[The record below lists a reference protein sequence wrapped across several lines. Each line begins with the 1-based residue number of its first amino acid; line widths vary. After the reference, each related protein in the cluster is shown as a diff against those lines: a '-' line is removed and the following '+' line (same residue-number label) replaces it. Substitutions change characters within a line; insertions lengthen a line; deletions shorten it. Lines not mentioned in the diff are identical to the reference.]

1 MNSKEIKTLDKAKIA
16 STYGRYDMAAA
27 EGKGVYCYDTDGKKY
42 IDIEYFANKVEE
54 LESQL
59 DYECECNAQFI
70 ECQKENESLRGRD
83 AFLES
88 KANNLNEKVSVFEA
102 DQDKI
107 EEGIVN
113 VLKRLNTVEDAVK
126 TSLELAS
133 SDTTTSEDSSDVF
146 ENPISQSGE
155 SSNLFESSTTEPTV
169 NPIEENLFSEEN
181 LENQQE
187 EILEETEINLPI
199 EETINFP
206 SEDDVFNFD
215 EPATEEEDNKPFS
228 NQFDIF

>member
-1 MNSKEIKTLDKAKIA
+1 M
-16 STYGRYDMAAA
+16 
-27 EGKGVYCYDTDGKKY
+27 
-42 IDIEYFANKVEE
+42 
-54 LESQL
+54 
-59 DYECECNAQFI
+59 
-70 ECQKENESLRGRD
+70 
-83 AFLES
+83 
-88 KANNLNEKVSVFEA
+88 
-102 DQDKI
+102 
-107 EEGIVN
+107 
-113 VLKRLNTVEDAVK
+113 NTVEDAVK

-215 EPATEEEDNKPFS
+215 EPATEEEDNKPFT

>member
-1 MNSKEIKTLDKAKIA
+1 MSKILKVVITGGPCAGKTSALEK
-16 STYGRYDMAAA
+16 
-27 EGKGVYCYDTDGKKY
+27 VKKY
-42 IDIEYFANKVEE
+42 YENKNIKVFVINETATE
-54 LESQL
+54 LINQGITPWNQDGSLKFQTTRLKLQL
-59 DYECECNAQFI
+59 
-70 ECQKENESLRGRD
+70 QKENESLRERC

-215 EPATEEEDNKPFS
+215 EPATEEEDNKPFT